1 MAGNTATGDVTASAS
16 GSDGQLKLLSLDGG
30 GVRGLSSLLIL
41 KKIMREVG
49 AAMNPPREQ
58 LKPCEYFDLIGGT
71 STGGII
77 AIMLGRLR
85 MSVDECIHEY
95 ERLSKAVFGQR
106 KKGSPEIFS
115 ATALEEAIQSVIR
128 RKLGH
133 HAEHDPLLDP
143 FQLQSRNNNN
153 NNNNNHHGEK
163 GKVIVFSIR
172 QAHANTV
179 QAQGFRSY
187 PVTFDEGHPCTIW
200 QAARVTSAAST
211 FFKPVEV
218 AGVHWCD
225 AALGFNNPTKLVLAE
240 AARLWSDQRR
250 HFDEN
255 KIGVLLSIGTGESKI
270 ISLGKRHGSLLGE
283 SVHDLSRRLGVDFRV
298 LEALKT
304 ITTGTNQTAFEMKGD
319 MRQRK
324 VRNNWASDRY
334 FRFNV
339 DRGLE
344 EVALFEYEKIEEM
357 KANTSEYFLTHDEEF
372 NTCSSYLASLA
383 DGRGLQPDRQ
393 LELLHSP
400 AAPTAVVSLAE
411 FGLTADIY
419 AERETMLRR
428 KKELEDT
435 LRDGS
440 AWPTLVIADIFHTES
455 LERWDSAERA
465 FRDEQGKTPLPDLLH
480 RLVQQRIKSFE
491 ALVRAKDFYELVLA
505 RQERVLP
512 PGSLGQAWVAHRLG
526 RAYRELGRPAIA
538 WKYHKDAL
546 ASFKYHLGPTNHKT
560 ETCAFAVTQLEQL
573 LCEEPAAKVAE
584 SPDGLTGRFRRLWA
598 A

>member
-1 MAGNTATGDVTASAS
+1 
-16 GSDGQLKLLSLDGG
+16 
-30 GVRGLSSLLIL
+30 
-41 KKIMREVG
+41 
-49 AAMNPPREQ
+49 
-58 LKPCEYFDLIGGT
+58 
-71 STGGII
+71 
-77 AIMLGRLR
+77 MLGRLR
-85 MSVDECIHEY
+85 MSVDECIQEY

-143 FQLQSRNNNN
+143 FQLQSRNNND
-153 NNNNNHHGEK
+153 NNNHHDEK

-200 QAARVTSAAST
+200 QAARATSAAST

-400 AAPTAVVSLAE
+400 AAPTTASTAVVSLAE

-435 LRDGS
+435 VRDGS

-465 FRDEQGKTPLPDLLH
+465 FRDDQGKMPLPALLH

-491 ALVRAKDFYELVLA
+491 ALVRAKYFYELVLA
-505 RQERVLP
+505 RQERMSP
-512 PGSLGQAWVAHRLG
+512 RGSLGQAWVAHRLG

-546 ASFKYHLGPTNHKT
+546 ASFKYHLGATNHKT

-573 LCEEPAAKVAE
+573 LCEEPATKVAE
-584 SPDGLTGRFRRLWA
+584 SPDGLTGRFKRLWGA
-598 A
+598 